1 MSSWDPG
8 YGTLPLQKNKK
19 PHVPFEARHR
29 AWSSTEA
36 VPIPTPSS
44 KSSGCLFW
52 HWQLIHW
59 ALKEKVGFTPWK
71 IKGWNLQIT
80 HLERKMIFQT
90 SMIRFHVNL
99 QGCNV
104 GTVDGRNPAFT
115 GWYGKFTASTGSVEK
130 RTFLTNSLYLGKQTA
145 GYHHLLTAGIEK
157 FPPNQDLTGRFPQR
171 TPWKR
176 CWWWT
181 CFLRC
186 SHSLASLG
194 KLR

>member
-1 MSSWDPG
+1 MIPDSPATRVQPKWKFHDDYIFAKKVRVEMSIALQYFGTVVSMSSWDPG
-8 YGTLPLQKNKK
+8 YGTLPLQKKQT
-19 PHVPFEARHR
+19 HVPFEARHR

-52 HWQLIHW
+52 HWQLMHW
-59 ALKEKVGFTPWK
+59 ALKEKVRFTPWK

-104 GTVDGRNPAFT
+104 GTVDGRNRAFT
-115 GWYGKFTASTGSVEK
+115 GWYGKFTASTDISHK
-130 RTFLTNSLYLGKQTA
+130 LTL
-145 GYHHLLTAGIEK
+145 
-157 FPPNQDLTGRFPQR
+157 FR
-171 TPWKR
+171 
-176 CWWWT
+176 
-181 CFLRC
+181 
-186 SHSLASLG
+186 
-194 KLR
+194 